1 MTETELIDYLQLNFS
16 PGIGPATFLKLV
28 SDKPCASSILNSTD
42 RELRSISGDFGS
54 FPRKIKQEEVTESVL
69 TTQGIRRH
77 GKAESE
83 FRAVGRILFPL
94 LADDAIAGCYG

>member
-42 RELRSISGDFGS
+42 RELRSISGN
-54 FPRKIKQEEVTESVL
+54 R
-69 TTQGIRRH
+69 
-77 GKAESE
+77 
-83 FRAVGRILFPL
+83 
-94 LADDAIAGCYG
+94 